1 MNILLANFAKM
12 GNDSGG
18 LAKVT
23 CAFAKEMRDRGNQVT
38 LVYSDDKEGK
48 FFFDVPD
55 KVQCCNLR
63 HYKGKDILFP
73 LSYKIM
79 REILRAIDQRKG
91 RAVNNAFTEKYL
103 LGNMQDILDE
113 VKPDV
118 IIASQPAASKAL
130 LLDLQTK
137 IPVITM
143 SHGDPEDYFHTYPV
157 EELPSLGLSAA
168 CQVLMP
174 SFVNAITKRF
184 PDEKVVVIGNV
195 VPQHCAPVDL
205 SVKKSIYKIIFIGR
219 LNKNHKRPHLLLEAF
234 AKLAGD
240 FPDWQLE
247 LWGAEDRKTYI
258 NKLFGMIEKNK
269 LQNRV
274 FLKGTTDN
282 VDGVLMNG
290 DLFVFP
296 SAYEGFGLTLA
307 EAMSIGLPGIGY
319 KTCSAVNELIQDGK
333 NGFLAD
339 DGVDGLSEKMRIL
352 MKNQELRVKMGKVAH
367 ESMRQYAACIIW
379 DKWEKLLM
387 ESVSL

>member
-1 MNILLANFAKM
+1 
-12 GNDSGG
+12 
-18 LAKVT
+18 
-23 CAFAKEMRDRGNQVT
+23 
-38 LVYSDDKEGK
+38 
-48 FFFDVPD
+48 
-55 KVQCCNLR
+55 
-63 HYKGKDILFP
+63 
-73 LSYKIM
+73 
-79 REILRAIDQRKG
+79 
-91 RAVNNAFTEKYL
+91 
-103 LGNMQDILDE
+103 
-113 VKPDV
+113 
-118 IIASQPAASKAL
+118 
-130 LLDLQTK
+130 
-137 IPVITM
+137 
-143 SHGDPEDYFHTYPV
+143 
-157 EELPSLGLSAA
+157 
-168 CQVLMP
+168 
-174 SFVNAITKRF
+174 
-184 PDEKVVVIGNV
+184 
-195 VPQHCAPVDL
+195 
-205 SVKKSIYKIIFIGR
+205 
-219 LNKNHKRPHLLLEAF
+219 
-234 AKLAGD
+234 
-240 FPDWQLE
+240 
-247 LWGAEDRKTYI
+247 
-258 NKLFGMIEKNK
+258 MIEKNK